1 VRAARLLIA
10 RLTVATVASLS
21 LTLTLGIGTGP
32 AAALGT
38 TTTTTAPTATT
49 TTTTTPTTTTTVPGA
64 TTTVPAAT
72 TTVPAATTTVP
83 AGTTTTPGPTTTTTA
98 PAATTTTI
106 PPGSGVPSVP
116 TGGPPTPTPAPGSPP
131 PTPPDTGPISLAV
144 DADLARLAAI
154 SDDAQ
159 VAAAVTTDTR
169 MVAMATVDQA
179 RANATAKRAAR
190 RAATA
195 TARAATARTRLK
207 RLALAAYTGES
218 SQPVS
223 TVDPQGSSLPV
234 SQEARFAGVT
244 LTVVVSDQ
252 EKDVQRRAAAV
263 VVAAS
268 AAKVVDAR
276 LAVAQASLAT
286 AQQALSTTRTTLT
299 AVDREAVDGGNAVT
313 TSFTSVATPTGLT
326 LTVGSLTT
334 VPSAVVPTTPGNSA
348 GGTAGGEQLTGTTP
362 GGVPTPTILGSSTV
376 TAAELAAWFASAGHA
391 ADTTVPIAQL
401 AQDYLTAGAQTGV
414 RGDLAFAQSLI
425 ETGNFDFPAGGQLT
439 AADNNFAGI
448 GACDSCVTGW
458 KFPDAQTGVS
468 AQEQLLEA
476 YASRIKV
483 PTPLVG
489 PVGVGGCCTTW
500 VSLAGK
506 WASSLNYGVE
516 ILTVYQQI
524 LDWVIPQRLATAG
537 LAPAPAP
544 APAPATPV
552 PAAAPAGAAASG

>member
-1 VRAARLLIA
+1 LTFPFPLCRRSIRLILA
-10 RLTVATVASLS
+10 MVASLA
-21 LTLTLGIGTGP
+21 LTLGVGIGQ
-32 AAALGT
+32 AAALGG
-38 TTTTTAPTATT
+38 TTTTTAPVATT
-49 TTTTTPTTTTTVPGA
+49 TAPTTTAPGATTTVPGA
-64 TTTVPAAT
+64 TTTVPSST
-72 TTVPAATTTVP
+72 D
-83 AGTTTTPGPTTTTTA
+83 TTPGATTSTTA

-116 TGGPPTPTPAPGSPP
+116 TGGPPTTTPAPGTPP
-131 PTPPDTGPISLAV
+131 PTAPDTGPISLAV
-144 DADLARLAAI
+144 DADLAQLAAI

-169 MVAMATVDQA
+169 MVAAATADQA
-179 RANATAKRAAR
+179 RAEAAANRAAR
-190 RAATA
+190 QAATA
-195 TARAATARTRLK
+195 ATRASSARTRLE

-223 TVDPQGSSLPV
+223 TVDPEGSSLPV

-252 EKDVQRRAAAV
+252 EKDVQRRTGAME
-263 VVAAS
+263 VAAT
-268 AAKVVDAR
+268 AAKAVDAR
-276 LAVAQASLAT
+276 LATAQASLTT
-286 AQQALSTTRTTLT
+286 AQQALSTTRATLT
-299 AVDREAVDGGNAVT
+299 AVSREAVDGGDAVT

-326 LTVGSLTT
+326 LTVGSLTPVAST
-334 VPSAVVPTTPGNSA
+334 VDPVTPITSASGDVSGKQPA
-348 GGTAGGEQLTGTTP
+348 GTTP
-362 GGVPTPTILGSSTV
+362 GGVPTPTILGSSTL
-376 TAAELAAWFASAGHA
+376 TAPELAAWFASAGHA

-401 AQDYLTAGAQTGV
+401 TQDYLTAGAQTGV
-414 RGDLAFAQSLI
+414 RGDLAFVQSLI
-425 ETGNFDFPAGGQLT
+425 ETGDFDFPAGGQLT

-448 GACDSCVTGW
+448 GACDSCATGW

-476 YASRIKV
+476 YASSTKV
-483 PTPLVG
+483 ATPLVG
-489 PVGVGGCCTTW
+489 SVGVGGCCTTW

-524 LDWVIPQRLATAG
+524 LDWVIPERLAAAG

-544 APAPATPV
+544 AIPT
-552 PAAAPAGAAASG
+552 AAPPTTFASPAEANASG